1 MGPRT
6 RPASERA
13 VSEQPSR
20 TESPLWAALLT
31 VGSMVALI
39 LVSIVL
45 FGQEA
50 EGGPLQVS
58 MTLGLVIAILVAKP
72 LGHSI
77 EELTASMTKSISS
90 ALGTIFVLLA
100 IGALIGALF
109 LSGTIASVVYY
120 GAAYGFPRVL
130 YVLVLVIAT
139 VLAYAIGS
147 SFTTIAAVGL
157 PFVALAPAMEVSPQ
171 VTAAAAVVGAFTGD
185 ALGRIS
191 DTFILTTSVVGVE
204 PRKHQRA
211 MLTVLA
217 PGWLASA
224 ALFVVLGLREG
235 SADGY
240 DSGPIRQAIE
250 SQFSVSLVAFL
261 PLIVVLLL
269 ATRTTAFLALMAGAV
284 TAVVMAAFTQ
294 QDLIARLAGN
304 QGLGAL
310 GDWVY
315 VSLETMGN
323 GFHLSSGTDTLD
335 TTFSGGGV
343 VSMLTTIWLI
353 LVAAAFGA
361 LVDHTGMLQRLLR
374 PLIAWATSG
383 AKLITASAV
392 TSIGLNAATADPY
405 MSIIL
410 GSSTYRSRF
419 IKARLEPYVESTSI
433 AASGSIFSPLVPW
446 NVHGAFVAGTLGIT
460 VLSFAPY
467 AVMLWI
473 TPIVLILI
481 GIAKF
486 SHAQIPPAQDA
497 ADTYGAEPEKLPE
510 RRTSV

>member
-1 MGPRT
+1 MSEEPQ
-6 RPASERA
+6 PAA
-13 VSEQPSR
+13 
-20 TESPLWAALLT
+20 SPLWAALVT
-31 VGSMVALI
+31 IGSMVALI
-39 LVSIVL
+39 LASIML

-50 EGGPLQVS
+50 EDGPLQVA
-58 MTLGLVIAILVAKP
+58 MTLGLTISVLVAKP
-72 LGHSI
+72 LGYSV
-77 EELTASMTKSISS
+77 EELSASMSRSIGS

-109 LSGTIASVVYY
+109 MSGTIASVVYY
-120 GAAYGFPRVL
+120 GAEYGFPRIL
-130 YVLVLVIAT
+130 YLLVLVIAT

-204 PRKHQRA
+204 PRAHQRA
-211 MLTVLA
+211 MRTVLA

-224 ALFVVLGLREG
+224 ALFVVLGLRDG
-235 SADGY
+235 STEGY

-250 SQFSVSLVAFL
+250 SQFSVSLLAFL
-261 PLIVVLLL
+261 PLVVVLLL
-269 ATRTTAFLALMAGAV
+269 ATRTTAFMSLMAGAV
-284 TAVVMAAFTQ
+284 TAVLLAAFTQ
-294 QDLIARLAGN
+294 PDLIERLTSDQAM
-304 QGLGAL
+304 GAF
-310 GDWVY
+310 GDWVRL
-315 VSLETMGN
+315 SLETMGN
-323 GFHLSSGTDTLD
+323 GFHLSSGVDQLD

-361 LVDHTGMLQRLLR
+361 LVDHTGMLQRLLS
-374 PLIAWATSG
+374 PLLTWATSG
-383 AKLITASAV
+383 AKLITASAL
-392 TSIGLNAATADPY
+392 TCIGLNAATADPY

-419 IKARLEPYVESTSI
+419 MKARLQPYVESASL
-433 AASGSIFSPLVPW
+433 AGSGSILSPLIPW

-460 VLSFAPY
+460 VLSFAQY
-467 AVMLWI
+467 AVLLWV
-473 TPIVLILI
+473 TPVVLVLM
-481 GIAKF
+481 GIARF
-486 SHAQIPPAQDA
+486 SHARIPPAQA
-497 ADTYGAEPEKLPE
+497 AEDTYGAEPAELPE